1 MLGAVEDHE
10 LTVEQDNERFTMLGA
25 VEDHE
30 LTVEQ
35 DNERWVLNSF
45 FGLYIVPDENLK
57 W

>member
-35 DNERWVLNSF
+35 DNER
-45 FGLYIVPDENLK
+45 
-57 W
+57 